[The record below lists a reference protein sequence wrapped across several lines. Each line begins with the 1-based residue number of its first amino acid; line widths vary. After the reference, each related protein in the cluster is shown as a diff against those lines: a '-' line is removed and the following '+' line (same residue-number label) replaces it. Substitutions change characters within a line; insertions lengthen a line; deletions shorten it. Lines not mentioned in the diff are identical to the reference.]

1 MNRRQKSVIIN
12 FVIVAIVTTLFA
24 VVMTNVKDF
33 VNKSEGLRAM
43 TLLAEHI
50 QEYRKEYKSLPP
62 ESHLNRIKN
71 QLKLL
76 RLGQL
81 QYRAQ
86 WISFGAEPDTILAYS
101 QKNYPFLVGK
111 GSIVMRLDGTVEWM
125 DKPEFEELLG
135 KQQSSVEIELL
146 SEPMEF

>member
-50 QEYRKEYKSLPP
+50 QKYRKEYKSLPP
-62 ESHLNRIKN
+62 ESKEGVRCQRGRLAGPG
-71 QLKLL
+71 L
-76 RLGQL
+76 R
-81 QYRAQ
+81 
-86 WISFGAEPDTILAYS
+86 
-101 QKNYPFLVGK
+101 
-111 GSIVMRLDGTVEWM
+111 GSIT
-125 DKPEFEELLG
+125 
-135 KQQSSVEIELL
+135 
-146 SEPMEF
+146 